1 MIKLNKEEKD
11 NLRAAFN
18 EPYPR
23 NIFLTLA
30 EDKWYDIHIDTEN
43 ITDDMIAG
51 LEYAISTLPPRDQ
64 RVIRLR
70 YGEKMTRTAIG
81 KEFDVTGERIR
92 TVEGR
97 AMIKLR
103 RPPLLGYIK
112 YGKVGYEK
120 RCAEFEAERKKNY
133 TDNEKAYM
141 GFARDKGIRLVQME
155 TDSRVTKR
163 QGRSYGIQR
172 INAYHSR
179 LKGFIQ
185 RFHGVSTKYLENYLV
200 WNDVLANGQRNRE
213 ELLELLL
220 SEILTARISLRSCD
234 IPHRPPLPVL

>member
-1 MIKLNKEEKD
+1 MNKEEKD

-120 RCAEFEAERKKNY
+120 RCAEIEAERKKNY
-133 TDNEKAYM
+133 DEAKYQTEISTWDIPVRAQNRLIA
-141 GFARDKGIRLVQME
+141 KGYRIIKDIVALTE
-155 TDSRVTKR
+155 DEII
-163 QGRSYGIQR
+163 GIQ
-172 INAYHSR
+172 
-179 LKGFIQ
+179 
-185 RFHGVSTKYLENYLV
+185 YLGRKSIIDIARAL
-200 WNDVLANGQRNRE
+200 E
-213 ELLELLL
+213 EL
-220 SEILTARISLRSCD
+220 EITDTNWSNFLR
-234 IPHRPPLPVL
+234 

>member
-1 MIKLNKEEKD
+1 
-11 NLRAAFN
+11 
-18 EPYPR
+18 
-23 NIFLTLA
+23 
-30 EDKWYDIHIDTEN
+30 
-43 ITDDMIAG
+43 MIAG

-133 TDNEKAYM
+133 DEAKYQTEISTWDIPVRAQNRLIA
-141 GFARDKGIRLVQME
+141 KGYRIIKDIVALTE
-155 TDSRVTKR
+155 AEII
-163 QGRSYGIQR
+163 GIQ
-172 INAYHSR
+172 
-179 LKGFIQ
+179 
-185 RFHGVSTKYLENYLV
+185 YLGRKSIIDIARAL
-200 WNDVLANGQRNRE
+200 E
-213 ELLELLL
+213 EL
-220 SEILTARISLRSCD
+220 EITDTNWSNFLR
-234 IPHRPPLPVL
+234 

>member
-1 MIKLNKEEKD
+1 MLDKENKD
-11 NLRAAFN
+11 NLRAAFK

-23 NIFLTLA
+23 NIFLTLV

-43 ITDDMIAG
+43 ITDDMITG

-70 YGEKMTRTAIG
+70 YGEKMTRSAIG

-92 TVEGR
+92 TVESR

-120 RCAEFEAERKKNY
+120 RCAEFDAERKKNY
-133 TDNEKAYM
+133 DEAKYQTEISTWDIPVRAQNRLIA
-141 GFARDKGIRLVQME
+141 KGYRIIKDIVALTE
-155 TDSRVTKR
+155 AEII
-163 QGRSYGIQR
+163 GIQ
-172 INAYHSR
+172 
-179 LKGFIQ
+179 
-185 RFHGVSTKYLENYLV
+185 YLGRKSIIDIARAL
-200 WNDVLANGQRNRE
+200 E
-213 ELLELLL
+213 EL
-220 SEILTARISLRSCD
+220 EITDTNWSNFLR
-234 IPHRPPLPVL
+234 

>member
-1 MIKLNKEEKD
+1 MILMIMLQN
-11 NLRAAFN
+11 
-18 EPYPR
+18 YP
-23 NIFLTLA
+23 FLHKFLG

-120 RCAEFEAERKKNY
+120 RCTEFEAERKKNY
-133 TDNEKAYM
+133 DEAKYQTEISTWDIPVRAQNRLIA
-141 GFARDKGIRLVQME
+141 KGYRIIKDIVALTE
-155 TDSRVTKR
+155 AEII
-163 QGRSYGIQR
+163 GIQ
-172 INAYHSR
+172 
-179 LKGFIQ
+179 
-185 RFHGVSTKYLENYLV
+185 YLGRKSIIDIARAL
-200 WNDVLANGQRNRE
+200 E
-213 ELLELLL
+213 EL
-220 SEILTARISLRSCD
+220 EITDTNWSNFLR
-234 IPHRPPLPVL
+234 